1 MLDTIQGT
9 LFLNLIAFLL
19 KEGEWTLLSVGIRF
33 IDVVTLLFDMA
44 DLAINIK
51 SYTAH
56 GNEYNY
62 GMLTGKFVKNSIQ
75 ACLHGWI

>member
-1 MLDTIQGT
+1 M
-9 LFLNLIAFLL
+9 
-19 KEGEWTLLSVGIRF
+19 LSVAVRT

-44 DLAINIK
+44 DLGMNIK

-56 GNEYNY
+56 GNEYNW
-62 GMLTGKFVKNSIQ
+62 GIFAGKFVKNGIQ